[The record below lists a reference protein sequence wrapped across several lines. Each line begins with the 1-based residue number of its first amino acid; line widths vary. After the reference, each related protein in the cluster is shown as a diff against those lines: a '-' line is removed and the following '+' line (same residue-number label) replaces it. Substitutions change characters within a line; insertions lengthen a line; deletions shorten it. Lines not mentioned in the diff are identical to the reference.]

1 MRTNKWIRCVV
12 AVILCVLLTV
22 STAACSQSIDM
33 DTGIPTVE
41 YPVTVNELTIE
52 TKPQKVAVLSGSL
65 ADVILAMGY
74 ETSLVLGSADCT
86 QPELEVLAKVDATD
100 ASAVLAA
107 SPDLVLAEAL
117 DEGVLSALNAA
128 GVPVLVLERA
138 TNRESFERLYAEVG
152 TALDGSTTGYN
163 NGIKAAQ
170 KIFSSL
176 DDLARL
182 APDSDTIVTACYIS
196 DLSGAAVTGDEL
208 GSVMMSYMGLT
219 NVFKG
224 REGGTF
230 TFDELSLSDPTMIF
244 CTEEV
249 REQIYADTAYAELTA
264 VMTGRV
270 YAVDP
275 HYMQWQGRTVYEAAI
290 DMMGLAYPELTEEGE
305 ASVTMEIP
313 TPTPEPTP
321 TPTPEPTAEPTPD
334 PAAEATPIPEY
345 DPIPSGDQG
354 EHVYYMQD
362 QLAKLGYLTEEYDG
376 FYGEATKE
384 SVKAFQIA
392 NGLEATGEVDPITHA
407 MLYYEKVI
415 RADGTTAGT
424 AAEPTAAPT
433 ADPAENAEAVE

>member
-1 MRTNKWIRCVV
+1 
-12 AVILCVLLTV
+12 
-22 STAACSQSIDM
+22 M

-321 TPTPEPTAEPTPD
+321 TPTP
-334 PAAEATPIPEY
+334 
-345 DPIPSGDQG
+345 
-354 EHVYYMQD
+354 
-362 QLAKLGYLTEEYDG
+362 
-376 FYGEATKE
+376 
-384 SVKAFQIA
+384 
-392 NGLEATGEVDPITHA
+392 
-407 MLYYEKVI
+407 
-415 RADGTTAGT
+415 
-424 AAEPTAAPT
+424 
-433 ADPAENAEAVE
+433 